1 MIHNKTQQLIQSFL
15 KKDSKVLDVGG
26 GSNSFIG
33 STHILDLVQPD
44 NELSSKL
51 PNFKKENYLVQDIL
65 DFPWPYDDKFFD
77 FLVCS
82 QTLEDLRDPIAVC
95 KELKRVS
102 KAGFISCP
110 TRAQESSSKIFNRSK
125 IEKDLIGYYHHRWFV
140 EIESDCLVFIHK
152 NDILY
157 NNKNLVTNKVGQK
170 NLNFFWNQNFKFKE
184 KIINKKNS
192 IDDCLVFK
200 TEHEKWYKKSKKS
213 YDETRY
219 NYAPLEFSELLKNF
233 SHEFEP
239 SNELVNN
246 LKLKIKS
253 ILDKII

>member
-26 GSNSFIG
+26 GKNPFIG
-33 STHILDLVQPD
+33 STHVLDLLQPD

-51 PNFKKENYLVQDIL
+51 PNFKKENYLVQDIF

-77 FLVCS
+77 FSVCS

-102 KAGFISCP
+102 KAGYISCP
-110 TRAQESSSKIFNRSK
+110 TRAQESSNKIFNRSK
-125 IEKDLIGYYHHRWFV
+125 IEKNLIGYYHHRWFV

-170 NLNFFWNQNFKFKE
+170 NLNFFWSENFKFKE
-184 KIINKKNS
+184 KIIPKENS
-192 IDDCLVFK
+192 VNDCLVYK

-219 NYAPLEFSELLKNF
+219 NYVPLEFNELLKNF
-233 SHEFEP
+233 SHEFET
-239 SNELVNN
+239 SNDLVNN
-246 LKLKIKS
+246 LKLFTKN
-253 ILDKII
+253 ILDKIV